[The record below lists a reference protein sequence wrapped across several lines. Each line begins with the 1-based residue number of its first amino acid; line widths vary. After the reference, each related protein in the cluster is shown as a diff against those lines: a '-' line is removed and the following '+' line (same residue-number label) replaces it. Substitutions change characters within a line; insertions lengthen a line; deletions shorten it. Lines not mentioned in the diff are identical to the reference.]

1 MRKTKFRISDPN
13 EAAFLAHMV
22 VREVWPQELA
32 RCQQEVCE
40 HHYLKNAHLVG
51 EQLWYVA
58 ETQGQWLALLGWS
71 AADYHLKGRDTWI
84 GWNDTQR
91 RARLSL
97 VANNARFCLL
107 PPAGKHPHLASQVL
121 SQCLQRLSPD
131 WQAAYGH
138 SILAF
143 AAWPQ
148 LPQGFAR
155 ASRSCENRPASLT
168 RSAVTWQLSLD
179 C

>member
-71 AADYHLKGRDTWI
+71 AAAYHLKGRDTWI
-84 GWNDTQR
+84 GWDDTRR

-107 PPAGKHPHLASQVL
+107 PPCEQASQ
-121 SQCLQRLSPD
+121 SGQPCLGPVSP
-131 WQAAYGH
+131 ALVAG
-138 SILAF
+138 LAGGLRPLDSSF
-143 AAWPQ
+143 RSLAPATT
-148 LPQGFAR
+148 GF
-155 ASRSCENRPASLT
+155 CKSLKI
-168 RSAVTWQLSLD
+168 V
-179 C
+179 